1 MQQKA
6 VLTAFPHMQTVENGL
21 IFVESIAPG

>member
-6 VLTAFPHMQTVENGL
+6 VLTAFPYIQTVENGL
-21 IFVESIAPG
+21 FFVESIAPG